1 MFRLLYSLLFVFVV
15 CLSKNGFADIQCE
28 DNKCWRNL
36 HLGDYSVRAYDKR
49 TTAPSMCIL
58 DADERVWYINFAK
71 VNIPNSL
78 HALYN
83 GEVYSSTDAQY
94 EIVDGKLL
102 WAHPEVYLKSS
113 GSQYIN
119 TGIAPSDTLGIK
131 FDYHRESGTVDQVFI
146 GSQLGAGGKGT
157 PEYARFSLGGSSAS
171 HYWGWN
177 MFNYTGLR
185 DFIRYTVELNY
196 MNNRRVTYNGIE
208 HRKNL
213 EEHLENPYPIYVFC
227 TNNHGYANVCS
238 NIKVYS
244 VIITSG
250 SDVVMHLVPV
260 PAGLQ
265 IGDYTVP
272 SNGMFDIVSQKFYG
286 NSGTGEF
293 EFGTD
298 Y

>member
-49 TTAPSMCIL
+49 TTDPSMCIL
-58 DADERVWYINFAK
+58 DADDKVWYINFAK

-131 FDYHRESGTVDQVFI
+131 FDYHRESGTVDQVLI
-146 GSQLGAGGKGT
+146 GSQLNNGSST
-157 PEYARFSLGGSSAS
+157 PEYARFSLGSSYS
-171 HYWGWN
+171 PYWGWN
-177 MFNYTGLR
+177 SYYYAYLKN
-185 DFIRYTVELNY
+185 FIRYTVELNY

-227 TNNHGYANVCS
+227 TNHRGTVMFCS

-286 NSGTGEF
+286 NSGKGEF

>member
-58 DADERVWYINFAK
+58 DADDRLWYINFAK

-131 FDYHRESGTVDQVFI
+131 FDYHRENGTDDQVLI
-146 GSQLGAGGKGT
+146 GSQLNNGSST
-157 PEYARFSLGGSSAS
+157 SEHARFSLGSSYDK
-171 HYWGWN
+171 YWGWN
-177 MFNYTGLR
+177 AFYRTGLR

-227 TNNHGYANVCS
+227 TNHRGTVMFCS
-238 NIKVYS
+238 KIKVYS

>member
-49 TTAPSMCIL
+49 TTDPSMCIL
-58 DADERVWYINFAK
+58 DADDRVWYINFAK

-131 FDYHRESGTVDQVFI
+131 FDYHRESGTDDQVLI
-146 GSQLGAGGKGT
+146 GSQLNNGSST
-157 PEYARFSLGGSSAS
+157 SEHARFSLGSSYDQ
-171 HYWGWN
+171 YWGWN
-177 MFNYTGLR
+177 AFYRTGLR

-227 TNNHGYANVCS
+227 TNHRGTVMFCS
-238 NIKVYS
+238 TIKVYS

-250 SDVVMHLVPV
+250 SDIVMHLVPV

>member
-1 MFRLLYSLLFVFVV
+1 MFRLLYSLLIVFVV

-28 DNKCWRNL
+28 EDKCWRNL
-36 HLGDYSVRAYDKR
+36 YLGDYSVRAYDKR
-49 TTAPSMCIL
+49 TTDPSMCIL
-58 DADERVWYINFAK
+58 DADDKLWYVNFAK
-71 VNIPNSL
+71 GNIPNSL

-83 GEVYSSTDAQY
+83 GEVYSATDAQY

-113 GSQYIN
+113 GSQYID
-119 TGIAPSDTLGIK
+119 TGIVPSDILGIK
-131 FDYHRESGTVDQVFI
+131 FDYHRESGTADHVLI
-146 GSQLGAGGKGT
+146 GSQLEIGAAV
-157 PEYARFSLGGSSAS
+157 PEYARFTLGSSTS
-171 HYWGWN
+171 QYWGWN
-177 MFNYTGLR
+177 TYYHTGLK

-196 MNNRRVTYNGIE
+196 MNNRRVTYNGE
-208 HRKNL
+208 EYGKNL
-213 EEHLENPYPIYVFC
+213 VEHVENPYPIYVFC
-227 TNNHGYANVCS
+227 TNKLGTATVCS
-238 NIKVYS
+238 KIKVYS

-250 SDVVMHLVPV
+250 TDVIMHLVPV

-286 NSGTGEF
+286 NSGKGDF
-293 EFGTD
+293 EFGMD

>member
-49 TTAPSMCIL
+49 TTDPSMCIL
-58 DADERVWYINFAK
+58 DADDRVWYINFAK

-131 FDYHRESGTVDQVFI
+131 FDYHRESGTDDQVLI
-146 GSQLGAGGKGT
+146 GSQLNNGSST
-157 PEYARFSLGGSSAS
+157 SEHARFSLGSSYDQ
-171 HYWGWN
+171 YWGWN
-177 MFNYTGLR
+177 AFYRTGLR

-227 TNNHGYANVCS
+227 TNHRGTVMFCS
-238 NIKVYS
+238 TIKVYS

>member
-1 MFRLLYSLLFVFVV
+1 MFRLFYSLLFVFVV

-49 TTAPSMCIL
+49 TTDPSMCIL
-58 DADERVWYINFAK
+58 DADDRVWYINFAK

-131 FDYHRESGTVDQVFI
+131 FDYHRESGTDDQVLI
-146 GSQLGAGGKGT
+146 GSQLNNGSST
-157 PEYARFSLGGSSAS
+157 SEHARFSLGSLYDQ
-171 HYWGWN
+171 YWGWN
-177 MFNYTGLR
+177 AFYRTGLR

-227 TNNHGYANVCS
+227 TNHRGTVMFCS
-238 NIKVYS
+238 TIKVYS

>member
-1 MFRLLYSLLFVFVV
+1 MFRLFYSLLFVFVV

-28 DNKCWRNL
+28 GNKCWRNL

-49 TTAPSMCIL
+49 TTDPSMCIL
-58 DADERVWYINFAK
+58 DADDKVWYINFAK

-83 GEVYSSTDAQY
+83 GEVYSSTDTQY

-131 FDYHRESGTVDQVFI
+131 FDYHRESGTDDQVLI
-146 GSQLGAGGKGT
+146 GSQLNNGSSI
-157 PEYARFSLGGSSAS
+157 PEHARFSLGSSYDQ
-171 HYWGWN
+171 YWGWN
-177 MFNYTGLR
+177 AFYRTGLK

-227 TNNHGYANVCS
+227 TNHRGTVMFCS
-238 NIKVYS
+238 KIKVYS

-250 SDVVMHLVPV
+250 SDIVMHLVSV